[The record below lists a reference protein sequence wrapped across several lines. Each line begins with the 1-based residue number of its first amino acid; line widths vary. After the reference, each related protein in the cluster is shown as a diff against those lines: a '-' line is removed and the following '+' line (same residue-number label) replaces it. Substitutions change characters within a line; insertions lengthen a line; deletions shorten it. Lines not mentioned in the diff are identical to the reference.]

1 VDDSWQIRYFDSEL
15 QTRAT
20 NGFELYIIAPT
31 MPRQEI
37 LYEVADRIA
46 TITLNRPDK
55 LNAWTAVMEQE
66 VRSAME
72 TAEGDNGVRV
82 IVLTGAGRGFCAGA
96 DMSLLSGVATGGVD
110 EATRERALQ
119 AGATR
124 EGVRPDFQ
132 RKYSYF
138 PAVEKPVI
146 AAINGPIVGLG
157 LVVALY
163 CDLRWASDSAR
174 FSTTFARRGLIA
186 EYGMAWMLPRL
197 VGHANALDLLLSA
210 RTIDA
215 AEALRIGLVNQMF
228 PQDVFWER
236 VRENARD
243 LASNVSPR
251 SLRVMKRQVYDAMFQ
266 TLAEAFADSEREML
280 ASLRSED
287 FKEGVAHF
295 LEKRAPSF
303 TGR

>member
-1 VDDSWQIRYFDSEL
+1 
-15 QTRAT
+15 
-20 NGFELYIIAPT
+20 
-31 MPRQEI
+31 MPRQET
-37 LYEVADRIA
+37 LYEVTNRVA

-55 LNAWTAVMEQE
+55 LNAWTGIMEHE
-66 VRSAME
+66 VHSAME
-72 TAEGDNGVRV
+72 EAEQDEEVRV

-96 DMSLLSGVATGGVD
+96 DMSMLSGVATRGVD
-110 EATRERALQ
+110 EAAKKQALQ
-119 AGATR
+119 TGNQR
-124 EGVRPDFQ
+124 EGMRPDFQ
-132 RKYSYF
+132 KKYSYF

-197 VGHANALDLLLSA
+197 VGHANALDLLFSA

-215 AEALRIGLVNQMF
+215 SEALRMGLVNQVF
-228 PQDVFWER
+228 PRGVFLDK
-236 VRENARD
+236 VRENAQD

-251 SLRVMKRQVYDAMFQ
+251 SLRVMKRQVYDAIFQ
-266 TLAEAFADSEREML
+266 TLEEAFHASEREML
-280 ASLRSED
+280 ASLQSND

-295 LEKRAPSF
+295 LEKRAPTFS
-303 TGR
+303 GR

>member
-1 VDDSWQIRYFDSEL
+1 MPSLE
-15 QTRAT
+15 A
-20 NGFELYIIAPT
+20 LY
-31 MPRQEI
+31 Q
-37 LYEVADRIA
+37 VADRVA
-46 TITLNRPDK
+46 TVTLNRPDK
-55 LNAWTAVMEQE
+55 LNAWTATMERE

-72 TAEGDNGVRV
+72 AAQRDENVRV

-96 DMSLLSGVATGGVD
+96 DMSLLSSVADRGLD
-110 EATRERALQ
+110 EDMRKRALRT
-119 AGATR
+119 GPSR
-124 EGVRPDFQ
+124 EGVRDDFQ
-132 RKYSYF
+132 KKYSYF
-138 PAVEKPVI
+138 PAVRKPVI

-157 LVVALY
+157 LVIALY
-163 CDLRWASDSAR
+163 CDLRWASDAAR

-197 VGHANALDLLLSA
+197 VGLPNAFDLLFSA

-215 AEALRIGLVNQMF
+215 GEALRMGLVNQVF
-228 PQDVFWER
+228 PQDIFLDK

-251 SLRVMKRQVYDAMFQ
+251 SLQVIKRQVYDAMFQ
-266 TLAEAFADSEREML
+266 TLSEAFEVSEREML
-280 ASLRSED
+280 ASLQSED

-295 LEKRAPSF
+295 LEKRAPAF